1 MSVLDKIFAHKRI
14 EVARA
19 SANLPINELIARA
32 ADVLPTRGFRRAIE
46 SQDGLALIAEV
57 KKASPSQGLIRDP
70 FEPDQ
75 IALAYERA
83 GATCLSVLT
92 DVDYFQGSPENLRI
106 TRGVTQLPAL
116 RKDFIYDP
124 YQVWEAKV
132 WGADA
137 ILLIMASLADDQV
150 GQLSELANSLDL
162 DVLAEVHDE
171 VEAER
176 TLNLGLPL
184 VGINNRDLRT
194 FKTDLSVTERISP
207 LLRGQATIVSE
218 SALET
223 RADVRFVESCGA
235 KAVLIGTTFCR
246 APIIEDK
253 VRELMVDAE

>member
-1 MSVLDKIFAHKRI
+1 M
-14 EVARA
+14 
-19 SANLPINELIARA
+19 
-32 ADVLPTRGFRRAIE
+32 
-46 SQDGLALIAEV
+46 
-57 KKASPSQGLIRDP
+57 
-70 FEPDQ
+70 
-75 IALAYERA
+75 
-83 GATCLSVLT
+83 
-92 DVDYFQGSPENLRI
+92 
-106 TRGVTQLPAL
+106 

-137 ILLIMASLADDQV
+137 ILFIMASLADDQV
-150 GQLSELANSLDL
+150 CLLSELANSLDL

-194 FKTDLSVTERISP
+194 FKTDLSVTERIAP
-207 LLRGQATIVSE
+207 LLRGHAIIVSE
-218 SALET
+218 SALES

-253 VRELMVDAE
+253 VRELMLDAE